1 MLNCSLIRPCAKYAK
16 MTCILR
22 YMYQHFIDKYSC
34 HIVLNSKG
42 THLKDLELL
51 EKKDINLCNVTIH
64 KMFKEQYDHLH
75 RDFSKFC
82 PSKQACNQTKYSINI
97 RDDAVSKKY
106 WENTQIDITYTDPIV
121 EYR

>member
-1 MLNCSLIRPCAKYAK
+1 
-16 MTCILR
+16 
-22 YMYQHFIDKYSC
+22 MYQHFIDKYSC

-42 THLKDLELL
+42 THLKDLEL
-51 EKKDINLCNVTIH
+51 EKQDINLCNVTIH
-64 KMFKEQYDHLH
+64 KMFKEHYGNLH

-106 WENTQIDITYTDPIV
+106 WENSQIDITYTDPIV